1 MDLQFRHQAVEGM
14 SVDIDRNTSQYNY
27 NVAQFG
33 RRIRDSCRNLKGRHC
48 QNNKSAG
55 AATLAHNPEDYTSLQ
70 LPNVSTAMMMMMMM
84 MIMMMIRRA
93 PGPKCTWRWTSPG
106 GRAAVSWTTRGTCA
120 AATRRA
126 PRLKTD
132 MFPSGEHPLHISIE

>member
-1 MDLQFRHQAVEGM
+1 METRHHHLFCSSTQVVNIYNLFSYLNLQWTPLDLQFRHQAVEGM

-70 LPNVSTAMMMMMMM
+70 LPNVSAANM
-84 MIMMMIRRA
+84 MI
-93 PGPKCTWRWTSPG
+93 
-106 GRAAVSWTTRGTCA
+106 
-120 AATRRA
+120 
-126 PRLKTD
+126 
-132 MFPSGEHPLHISIE
+132 